1 MRNEALYS
9 VDECLIANGGTVSD
23 AISFQPFAQG
33 GFVLP
38 AAFTGT
44 AVSFQVSA
52 DGVTYVA
59 LYDATNTLVS
69 IAVTQGRG
77 YAFPIA
83 LFAFGFVKIVS
94 NGAEGGA
101 RTIQL
106 GLKY

>member
-1 MRNEALYS
+1 MRNEALYAL
-9 VDECLIANGGTVSD
+9 DECVIANGGTVSD

-38 AAFTGT
+38 AAFTG
-44 AVSFQVSA
+44 ASVSFQVSI

-59 LYDATNTLVS
+59 FYDSANALSS
-69 IAVTQGRG
+69 ITVTQGRG
-77 YAFPIA
+77 YAFPIG

-94 NGAEGGA
+94 ASAEGAA